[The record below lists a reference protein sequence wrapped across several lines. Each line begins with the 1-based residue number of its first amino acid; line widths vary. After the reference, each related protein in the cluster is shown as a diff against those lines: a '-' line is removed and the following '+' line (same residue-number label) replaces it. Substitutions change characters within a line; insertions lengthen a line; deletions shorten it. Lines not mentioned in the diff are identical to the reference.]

1 MFKSLLLMMNFG
13 VVEILL
19 ILLVVLL
26 LFGSTQIP
34 KLARS
39 IGSSLKE
46 FKKAQKEAQ
55 EEFKKN
61 ETEEKE
67 KA

>member
-1 MFKSLLLMMNFG
+1 MMNFG
-13 VVEILL
+13 ILEILL

-46 FKKAQKEAQ
+46 FKNAQKEA
-55 EEFKKN
+55 
-61 ETEEKE
+61 EKE
-67 KA
+67 FSEEDKKEKS